1 MRFRRKRTNDTARK
15 IDELD
20 ERWRIDV
27 RRSDAVMDDESIPI
41 EQRVAMAHA
50 ILLGPT
56 RYAGMTRSGM
66 RTDPDCPPHLRAI
79 RRPSG
84 GYFG

>member
-1 MRFRRKRTNDTARK
+1 MRFRRKRK
-15 IDELD
+15 PELD
-20 ERWRIDV
+20 AINERWKADV
-27 RRSDAVMDDESIPI
+27 RRVDAVMADESIPI
-41 EQRVAMAHA
+41 ERRLAMSQA

-56 RYAGMTRSGM
+56 RYAGMTKSGM

>member
-1 MRFRRKRTNDTARK
+1 MRFRRKRTNDTSREIDK
-15 IDELD
+15 IE
-20 ERWRIDV
+20 ERWQIDV
-27 RRSDAVMDDESIPI
+27 RRADAVMADESIPI
-41 EQRVAMAHA
+41 EQRVAMAQA

-56 RYAGMTRSGM
+56 RYA
-66 RTDPDCPPHLRAI
+66 